1 MALESALGAVS
12 PEMIH
17 DPLASLGDSLAIC
30 RRATSIAEMTT
41 TPSSDFGPIEREDL
55 SLIEVDGNGRS
66 TRVEVF
72 DPRRVGEA
80 VARLYERHAERLPE
94 GPLRDRAA
102 AIARSVAAL
111 LGSADVERWA
121 ETFAPDVE
129 FADLRAVGP
138 GVLRGT
144 DAVLQSIRALR
155 ALSDDFAV
163 SIDDVLASRD
173 DALVVAWTS
182 QGVQHDGGGAFERD
196 LCQLFV
202 FGPDGRL
209 AQWQQF
215 DAGREAEALARFDEL
230 AAASPVPNAAARAL
244 AEFERAWGARDWETA
259 LATYAP
265 GHVMDD
271 RRALFRMQVGGED
284 FLANERMLFEL
295 PGSRWQ
301 SELVE
306 MRGERLALLRVR
318 FTAEAESS
326 GPMAIE
332 MLDLVEVDAA
342 GRRVA
347 LVVFDPDAGDA
358 ALAELEAR
366 HAARSRRR
374 GLPNAALRASARI
387 AELLE
392 TRDWVAFRALVRPDF
407 RFEDRRKHSQ
417 LRATPRC
424 TSATSRS

>member
-1 MALESALGAVS
+1 MESSGNGTSIHLSGELFKSMTGTYMLHFPYRGSGPALLDLIGDSWVGVHHSTGAVYDWARNFVALESALGAKS

-30 RRATSIAEMTT
+30 RRATSIAEMSTT
-41 TPSSDFGPIEREDL
+41 QSFDFGPIEREDL

-72 DPRRVGEA
+72 DARRVGDA

-94 GPLRDRAA
+94 GPQRDPAA

-121 ETFAPDVE
+121 EVFAADVE

-144 DAVLQSIRALR
+144 DAVLQSIRTLR

-173 DALVVAWTS
+173 DALVVAWKSRGT
-182 QGVQHDGGGAFERD
+182 QHDGGGAFERD

-215 DAGREAEALARFDEL
+215 EAGCEAEALAR
-230 AAASPVPNAAARAL
+230 
-244 AEFERAWGARDWETA
+244 
-259 LATYAP
+259 
-265 GHVMDD
+265 
-271 RRALFRMQVGGED
+271 Q
-284 FLANERMLFEL
+284 
-295 PGSRWQ
+295 
-301 SELVE
+301 
-306 MRGERLALLRVR
+306 
-318 FTAEAESS
+318 
-326 GPMAIE
+326 
-332 MLDLVEVDAA
+332 
-342 GRRVA
+342 
-347 LVVFDPDAGDA
+347 
-358 ALAELEAR
+358 
-366 HAARSRRR
+366 RS
-374 GLPNAALRASARI
+374 LASAC
-387 AELLE
+387 
-392 TRDWVAFRALVRPDF
+392 RA
-407 RFEDRRKHSQ
+407 
-417 LRATPRC
+417 AC
-424 TSATSRS
+424 SADCF